1 MSNANKIQYGGTH
14 YKQFTN
20 FEPWDVITAW
30 DLGYL
35 DGTAVKY
42 LARWKH
48 KGGVEDLKKAKHFIE
63 KAIEVEEGK
72 QHESFNTTDRI
83 YASVWNYA
91 DSFRVDDK
99 MDETTKACCKL
110 GCGSPS
116 L

>member
-91 DSFRVDDK
+91 DSFRVDTT

-110 GCGSPS
+110 GCGSPP

>member
-1 MSNANKIQYGGTH
+1 MSEANKIQYGGNH

-35 DGTAVKY
+35 DGTAIKY

-72 QHESFNTTDRI
+72 QHESFNTTDYL

-91 DSFRVDDK
+91 NSFSVDDK

-110 GCGSPS
+110 GCGSPP